1 MSISII
7 ENQTVRFRLLSE
19 IEAEECDC
27 SIKPYCQLV
36 NKFDV
41 TKYQILSSTIISNG
55 YFTSDLDGWVIA
67 KTIDLE
73 IIVVNES
80 ADGECDG
87 SLEITASGGTAPY
100 TYSID
105 GITFQSSNLFE
116 NLCAQ
121 CYDIIVKDI
130 SGNAGLTQRCI
141 ETNIDCS
148 LFAGSETNDLLPY
161 TTNQLLNCYT
171 NDFI

>member
-1 MSISII
+1 MSISLI

-41 TKYQILSSTIISNG
+41 TKYQILSNTIIANG

-67 KTIDLE
+67 KTITLE
-73 IIVVNES
+73 IIAVNES

-87 SLEITASGGTAPY
+87 SFEITASGGTSPY
-100 TYSID
+100 EYSLD
-105 GITFQSSNLFE
+105 STTFQPSNLFDD
-116 NLCAQ
+116 LCAD
-121 CYDIIVKDI
+121 CYNI
-130 SGNAGLTQRCI
+130 SVRDADGNIGIETRCI
-141 ETNIDCS
+141 ETNVDCS
-148 LFAGSETNDLLPY
+148 LFSGSQTNDLLPY
-161 TTNQLLNCYT
+161 TTNQLLNCFT